1 MSPQLLPRRSLRFLE
16 AVATPHG
23 VDSYLEQLDPLLV
36 AGECRAEVVGVERG
50 TEESVTLTLRPNR
63 AWQGFRAGQFVNV
76 TVEIDGVRH
85 QRCYSP
91 AGAEGRRRDEK
102 RSMQPVFVPS
112 AGKRLEITVTR
123 HVGGLVS
130 NFLVDHAAP
139 GMVVGLSGG
148 EGDFQ
153 LPDPRPESVLL
164 IGGGSGITPLM
175 AILRTL
181 FAEGYEGPIA
191 LLYYAPDAERCIY
204 REELERLAAE
214 HPNFQLLR
222 SYTRAPGSGELDGHL
237 SPTHLPDRDPCF
249 TEAETFACGPP
260 ALLDA
265 VRGTWANGLEHR
277 LHVESFVPPTFV
289 PVGEPGEGA
298 ILFSEAGSGSGI
310 EVANSGGS
318 LLEQAEAAGLR
329 PAYGC
334 RMGICHTCTC
344 RKRSGT
350 HKNLITGE
358 VSSAPDEE
366 IQLCVSAAL
375 GDLTVEL

>member
-1 MSPQLLPRRSLRFLE
+1 MPKLAIRPRIRFLE
-16 AVATPHG
+16 AAATPHG
-23 VDSYLEQLDPLLV
+23 LDSYLEQVDPLLV
-36 AGECRAEVVGVERG
+36 TGECRAEVVAVERG

-85 QRCYSP
+85 QRSYSP
-91 AGAEGRRRDEK
+91 ACVEGRGATIELTTK
-102 RSMQPVFVPS
+102 RHP
-112 AGKRLEITVTR
+112 E
-123 HVGGLVS
+123 GLVS
-130 NFLVDHAAP
+130 NFLGERAEP
-139 GMVVGLSGG
+139 GMVVGLSAG

-153 LPDPRPESVLL
+153 LPSPRPESILL

-181 FAEGYEGPIA
+181 FGEGYDRPIA
-191 LLYYAPDAERCIY
+191 LLYYAPDADRCIY
-204 REELERLAAE
+204 REELECLAAA
-214 HPNFQLLR
+214 HQNFTLTR
-222 SYTRAPGSGELDGHL
+222 SFTRAPGTGELDGHF
-237 SPTHLPDRDPCF
+237 SPTHLPQSDPAF

-289 PVGEPGEGA
+289 PTGDPGEGA
-298 ILFSEAGSGSGI
+298 IRFADSGV
-310 EVANSGGS
+310 EVANSGEP
-318 LLEQAEAAGLR
+318 LLVQAEAAGLR

-344 RKRSGT
+344 RKRAGT
-350 HKNLITGE
+350 HKNLVTGE

>member
-1 MSPQLLPRRSLRFLE
+1 MSPRLLSRPNLRFLE

-23 VDSYLEQLDPLLV
+23 VDSYLEQIDPLLV
-36 AGECRAEVVGVERG
+36 TGECRAEVVAAERG
-50 TEESVTLTLRPNR
+50 TDDSVTLTLRPNR
-63 AWQGFRAGQFVNV
+63 AWQGFRAGQFVNLS
-76 TVEIDGVRH
+76 VEIDGVRH

-91 AGAEGRRRDEK
+91 ACAEG
-102 RSMQPVFVPS
+102 SG
-112 AGKRLEITVTR
+112 ATLEITTKR
-123 HVGGLVS
+123 HPEGLVS
-130 NFLVDHAAP
+130 NFLVDRAQP
-139 GMVVGLSGG
+139 GMVVGLSAG

-153 LPDPRPESVLL
+153 LPVPRPDSVLL

-181 FAEGYEGPIA
+181 LGEGYDRPIA
-191 LLYYAPDAERCIY
+191 LLHYAPDPDRCIY
-204 REELERLAAE
+204 RDELERLADT

-222 SYTRAPGSGELDGHL
+222 SYTRAPGSGELDGHFTPL
-237 SPTHLPDRDPCF
+237 HLPQSDPDF

-289 PVGEPGEGA
+289 PVGEPGEGQVRFA
-298 ILFSEAGSGSGI
+298 DSDL
-310 EVANSGGS
+310 EVANSGAS
-318 LLEQAEAAGLR
+318 LLEQAEAAGLN

-350 HKNLITGE
+350 HKNLVTGE

>member
-1 MSPQLLPRRSLRFLE
+1 MSPKLAIRPRLRLLE
-16 AVATPHG
+16 AATTPHG
-23 VDSYLEQLDPLLV
+23 LDSYLEQVDPLLV
-36 AGECRAEVVGVERG
+36 LGECRAEVVAVERS

-76 TVEIDGVRH
+76 AVEIDGVRH

-91 AGAEGRRRDEK
+91 ACAEGRGATIEISTK
-102 RSMQPVFVPS
+102 RHP
-112 AGKRLEITVTR
+112 E
-123 HVGGLVS
+123 GLVS
-130 NFLVDHAAP
+130 NFLVDRAEP
-139 GMVVGLSGG
+139 GMVVGLSQA
-148 EGDFQ
+148 EGDFR

-181 FAEGYEGPIA
+181 LADGYERPIA
-191 LLYYAPDAERCIY
+191 LIYYAPDADRCIY
-204 REELERLAAE
+204 RDELERLAAA

-222 SYTRAPGSGELDGHL
+222 SYTRAPGTGELDGHF
-237 SPTHLPDRDPCF
+237 SPAHLPQTDLDF
-249 TEAETFACGPP
+249 TAAETFACGPP

-265 VRGTWANGLEHR
+265 VRGTWANGLEQQ
-277 LHVESFVPPTFV
+277 LHVESFVPPSFV
-289 PVGEPGEGA
+289 PVGAPGEGQVRFA
-298 ILFSEAGSGSGI
+298 DSGV
-310 EVANSGGS
+310 EVANSGES
-318 LLEQAEAAGLR
+318 LLLQAEAAGLT
-329 PAYGC
+329 PEYGC

-344 RKRSGT
+344 RKRAGT
-350 HKNLITGE
+350 HKNLLTGE